1 MEGHAFGRCDCLFPR
16 RMYTLVFVTVWNDA
30 AYAERL
36 SHANW
41 LANTAVLM
49 HLNERATGDP
59 ARDWLSSWAHR
70 WFVGE
75 DLRVLVLGC
84 GEGWLERAVAGW
96 PFVAR
101 IDAVDF
107 AEHAV
112 ARAREAG
119 RGIAKLQYGV
129 VDMNRDVLEANAYD
143 VVVAHSVL
151 HHVENLEHAYAQI
164 DQCMRADATLVVSE
178 YVGPNRFQYGDDV
191 LSMINALL
199 KALPEELRRPFETRT
214 RPTVEEMI
222 ANDPTEAVRAEE
234 LIAFTERFF
243 DVRERKNIGG
253 TILQHLLYDIV
264 QNFRFDDPRER
275 SLLEMLCT
283 IEAMLVDSGRVPC
296 DFVLM
301 AARKKGSR
309 VKRARRALSP
319 RAEGAGDVERDP
331 LGRVGGRQ
339 SAVGSGGAPLN
350 HHHLRLLRLALLSQ
364 QSRRANLFEENAFL
378 SLRER
383 FRARGVDAF
392 DWLLANAPRDPAIR
406 GLLETAATLARA

>member
-1 MEGHAFGRCDCLFPR
+1 MA
-16 RMYTLVFVTVWNDA
+16 VTVWNDA

-36 SHANW
+36 SHTNW
-41 LANTAVLM
+41 MANTAVLM

-70 WFVGE
+70 WFVG
-75 DLRVLVLGC
+75 DNLRVLVLGC

-119 RGIAKLQYGV
+119 RGIGKIEYGV
-129 VDMNRDVLEANAYD
+129 VDLNRDELEANAYD

-151 HHVENLEHAYAQI
+151 HHVEHLEHAYAQI
-164 DQCMRADATLVVSE
+164 ERCMRPEATLVVSE

-199 KALPEELRRPFETRT
+199 QALPEELRRPFEERT

-222 ANDPTEAVRAEE
+222 ANDPTEAVRSEE
-234 LIAFTERFF
+234 LVAFTERSF

-264 QNFRFDDPRER
+264 ENFRFDDPRER

-283 IEAMLVDSGRVPC
+283 IEAMLVDSGRIPC

-309 VKRARRALSP
+309 VKRANRPLP
-319 RAEGAGDVERDP
+319 RLGEGAEDIERDP
-331 LGRVGGRQ
+331 LRRVGGPGRVGGRR
-339 SAVGSGGAPLN
+339 SAVGSGGRPIN

-364 QSRRANLFEENAFL
+364 QPGRANLFEEGAFL

-383 FRARGVDAF
+383 FRARGSDAF
-392 DWLLANAPRDPAIR
+392 EWLLANVPDDPAVR